1 MYFIISSRTV
11 VLSFSYL
18 HPIMDDFHV
27 CGKFHEFILLLSI
40 LVKKAWHTGM
50 QTGESDIL
58 GSLFKPILIN

>member
-1 MYFIISSRTV
+1 
-11 VLSFSYL
+11 
-18 HPIMDDFHV
+18 MDDFHV